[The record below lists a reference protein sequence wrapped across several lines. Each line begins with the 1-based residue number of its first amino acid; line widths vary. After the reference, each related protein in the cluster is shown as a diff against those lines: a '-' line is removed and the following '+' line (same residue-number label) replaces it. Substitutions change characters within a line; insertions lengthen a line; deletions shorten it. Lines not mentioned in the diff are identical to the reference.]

1 MDNITAMRRTPR
13 GHIQLPPFSKYA
25 FAFHVRKGDSE
36 AKAVPSDGEDSLAHE
51 LQLSGA
57 DNKNTYSVYVI

>member
-13 GHIQLPPFSKYA
+13 GHIQLPSFSKY
-25 FAFHVRKGDSE
+25 AFHVRKGDSE

-51 LQLSGA
+51 LQLSGV
-57 DNKNTYSVYVI
+57 DNKNTYSMYVI

>member
-25 FAFHVRKGDSE
+25 FHVRKGDSE
-36 AKAVPSDGEDSLAHE
+36 AKADCAIGWGGFPGP
-51 LQLSGA
+51 
-57 DNKNTYSVYVI
+57 